1 MDNELLRHD
10 LLYVDE
16 HLTCTHYRADVGTGF
31 VYREFG
37 RGKVSPAT
45 MYSVITC

>member
-16 HLTCTHYRADVGTGF
+16 HLTCTHYRADVGTSA
-31 VYREFG
+31 VG
-37 RGKVSPAT
+37 RVSPAT